1 LSEDI
6 HQDSD
11 YYRDMISKSNFEV
24 RAMIEDIK
32 NKSLG
37 LSDTRLFD
45 TRALDTKNHTL
56 QNTKKSGKQSI
67 AEIISPQFNHFN
79 NDNYYEDNDID
90 VNSNGQSDINTK
102 DDQFNDAYQQSFDE
116 KKGGTKE

>member
-1 LSEDI
+1 
-6 HQDSD
+6 
-11 YYRDMISKSNFEV
+11 MISKSNLEV

-45 TRALDTKNHTL
+45 TRALDTKNQTL
-56 QNTKKSGKQSI
+56 MNTQKSGKQSI

-79 NDNYYEDNDID
+79 IDN
-90 VNSNGQSDINTK
+90 
-102 DDQFNDAYQQSFDE
+102 
-116 KKGGTKE
+116 